1 VCCHKCC
8 CVVLQHGVAV
18 CVAVRIAVCVAVLVA
33 VGVAVGVAMI
43 CVVDVTVCCSLWQC
57 VVQTCGSA
65 KALHKFLL
73 DERTSNLISS
83 LLITPPLDAQH
94 NLI

>member
-1 VCCHKCC
+1 
-8 CVVLQHGVAV
+8 
-18 CVAVRIAVCVAVLVA
+18 
-33 VGVAVGVAMI
+33 MI